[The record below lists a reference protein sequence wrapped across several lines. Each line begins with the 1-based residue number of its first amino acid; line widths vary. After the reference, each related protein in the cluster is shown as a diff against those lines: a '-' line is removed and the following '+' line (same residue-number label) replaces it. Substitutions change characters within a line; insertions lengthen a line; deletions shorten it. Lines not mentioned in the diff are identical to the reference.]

1 MAFGLSPVIP
11 LQKNEADGFYVLTK
25 SIQQNI
31 KQNIKNIFLTSPGER
46 VMLTDFGVGI
56 RSYLFENN
64 SFELQS
70 QIKSK
75 IKSQIK
81 QYMSYVK
88 IDNIEFIQ
96 ADGDEKL
103 LGIRFFYSVP
113 ELNFSDLFE
122 VVDTID

>member
-1 MAFGLSPVIP
+1 
-11 LQKNEADGFYVLTK
+11 
-25 SIQQNI
+25 
-31 KQNIKNIFLTSPGER
+31 
-46 VMLTDFGVGI
+46 MLTDFGVGI